1 MTSVAKPRLKR
12 GSRSRPSITTAGGA
26 IDDVMVELIADSK
39 GAKPKV
45 LLWRRGKATVGPR
58 VEFGGRVYA
67 PPDFPSSLYRATRLP
82 SRCVEGASARELFDS
97 ILAQFRQ
104 HLGLG
109 PQESALLA
117 AFSICTWFTDRFP
130 ISPTL
135 KISGPSRE
143 TGIGALRLLNCFCR
157 HPLLLSDLTPA
168 FFRSLPP
175 QLSFTLLIN
184 LQEPTR
190 AVQRLLRTTGE
201 RGFHLPGNR
210 GQLIDAYGAWAVF
223 CPDDAKIKPSG
234 RGVIQVSA
242 VPTGLYP
249 SALNDET
256 HSKIAN
262 DFQSRLLMYRLRNY
276 HHVRQTQVTVPDFTP
291 GLRPVAEL
299 LTACFPQD
307 PELAREV
314 AALLKPQDD
323 DARGQ
328 RFCDVNFAIV
338 EVLLGIIHAGKQRE
352 ARVDELAKDVN
363 ALLRSRGETLAY
375 SPEEVGW
382 KLRGLGVSRHSS
394 SSGRQVLLTQET
406 KRTVHRLA
414 RAYDLVCPTPN
425 CPDSGPA
432 NLA

>member
-1 MTSVAKPRLKR
+1 V
-12 GSRSRPSITTAGGA
+12 
-26 IDDVMVELIADSK
+26 V
-39 GAKPKV
+39 
-45 LLWRRGKATVGPR
+45 
-58 VEFGGRVYA
+58 GGRVYA
-67 PPDFPSSLYRATRLP
+67 PPEFHSSLYRATRLP
-82 SRCVEGASARELFDS
+82 SRCVGGASARQLFQA

-104 HLGLG
+104 HLDLG

-117 AFSICTWFTDRFP
+117 AFSISTWFTDCFP

-143 TGIGALRLLNCFCR
+143 VGIGALRLLNCFCR
-157 HPLLLSDLTPA
+157 HPLLLADLTPA

-190 AVQRLLRTTGE
+190 AVQRLLRATGD

-210 GQLIDAYGAWAVF
+210 GSLIDSYGARAVF

-234 RGVIQVSA
+234 RGEIQLSA
-242 VPTGLYP
+242 VPTCLHP
-249 SALNDET
+249 SVLNEDAQN
-256 HSKIAN
+256 KIAN
-262 DFQSRLLMYRLRNY
+262 EFQSRLLMYRLRHY
-276 HHVRQTQVTVPDFTP
+276 RDVCQTPGTHSDFTS
-291 GLRPVAEL
+291 GLRPIAES

-314 AALLKPQDD
+314 AALLRPQDD
-323 DARGQ
+323 EARGQ
-328 RFCDVNFAIV
+328 RFCDVNRAIV

-375 SPEEVGW
+375 SPEDVGW
-382 KLRGLGVSRHSS
+382 KLRGLDIPRHSS
-394 SSGRQVLLTQET
+394 GSGRQVLLTQEA
-406 KRTVHRLA
+406 KGTVHRLA
-414 RAYDLVCPTPN
+414 RAYELPCPATN
-425 CPDSGPA
+425 CPDSAPA
-432 NLA
+432 KPT